1 LTLYPPRQTAFLKI
15 KEFYSIVEVSGRG
28 WLVIKKAMA
37 TPINDGAEVMAAMAH
52 NPESE
57 LMRSK
62 QKARAAIQ
70 TDVMP
75 EQIAMPIKG

>member
-1 LTLYPPRQTAFLKI
+1 
-15 KEFYSIVEVSGRG
+15 
-28 WLVIKKAMA
+28 MA